1 MPSPN
6 EPVVAARLSLT
17 IDGQEIASFSK
28 LANMTSEVSYDSSG
42 EPEPGTAQVEVVLER
57 SMTRGTELAAWHQA
71 AYSGAPAK
79 RSCSLVVF
87 GRDGAPAVKYA
98 LKNAIPLKLEV
109 EGIAVDGAQQLAET
123 LTLRC
128 ESVDRVNP

>member
-28 LANMTSEVSYDSSG
+28 LAQMTSEVSYDTNG
-42 EPEPGTAQVEVVLER
+42 EPEAGTARVEVVLER
-57 SMTRGTELAAWHQA
+57 SMTRGTELATWHQA
-71 AYSGAPAK
+71 AFSGGPAK
-79 RSCSLVVF
+79 RNCSLVVF

-98 LKNAIPLKLEV
+98 LRGALPLKLEV
-109 EGIAVDGAQQLAET
+109 EGIAVDGSQQLAET
-123 LTLRC
+123 LTLHC